1 MKSIPHKTD
10 FTFIYLGVK
19 YRAKT
24 IDCGWSYAEVK
35 IYKYTEPK
43 WYSIIY
49 DPARLIITEG
59 ALSRKT
65 YYDAE
70 SLLTFIK
77 HQLDKYI
84 ERQLKKKLEYSQVN
98 VQLSFDEIDRLN
110 N

>member
-24 IDCGWSYAEVK
+24 IDVGWSYADIK

-43 WYSIIY
+43 WYSMIY
-49 DPARLIITEG
+49 DPTRLIITEG
-59 ALSRKT
+59 ALDRKM

-70 SLLTFIK
+70 SLLEFIK
-77 HQLDKYI
+77 YQLDKHI
-84 ERQLKKKLEYSQVN
+84 EKELKKKLERAQIDI
-98 VQLSFDEIDRLN
+98 QLSFDEIDEL
-110 N
+110 